1 MFVTLRLLVAII
13 IITCLS
19 MVSSAD
25 LTKDSSHEVVPQ
37 KMKLTIAIML
47 PQDYIRLRNFKV
59 CIDKEINKINKG
71 NWAFT
76 KHFFL
81 DRFDI

>member
-1 MFVTLRLLVAII
+1 MFATLIFM
-13 IITCLS
+13 TCLS
-19 MVSSAD
+19 MVFSAD
-25 LTKDSSHEVVPQ
+25 LNKDSHEVVTQ

-59 CIDKEINKINKG
+59 CIDKEISKINKG

-81 DRFDI
+81 DRYF